1 MKTSQYVYFWELK
14 YTGGTAGKA
23 VLGSYEL
30 PWIKALNSVSIH
42 FTSHNFAFWS
52 GWKVANWHIYHTI
65 PLIAKNPPNVNMEK
79 FLNHT
84 SFHFCKESW
93 RNFVLSN
100 KDQKKDWCCNGAF
113 YPASHSQYNNIPIC
127 RAVVQQQVCS
137 VLRLEALAY
146 SFSLVCILRFV
157 VSSASKGQSSPIMQ
171 RSHASKH

>member
-14 YTGGTAGKA
+14 YTGGTAEKA

-100 KDQKKDWCCNGAF
+100 KGQKKDWCCNGAF

-127 RAVVQQQVCS
+127 RAVVQTASLLCS
-137 VLRLEALAY
+137 QTGGIGLQFQ
-146 SFSLVCILRFV
+146 FSLHPPLV